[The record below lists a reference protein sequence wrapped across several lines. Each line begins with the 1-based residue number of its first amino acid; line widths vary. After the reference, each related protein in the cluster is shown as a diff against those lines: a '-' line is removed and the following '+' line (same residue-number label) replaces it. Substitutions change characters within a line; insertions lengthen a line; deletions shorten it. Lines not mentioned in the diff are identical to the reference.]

1 MNIQKLKSRVGRAI
15 DDLPPDMRGEA
26 REVWQVFQKKG
37 PRDGAL
43 ALFRFLKK
51 HKEQIL

>member
-15 DDLPPDMRGEA
+15 DDLPSDMRKEA
-26 REVWQVFQKKG
+26 YEVWQTFQKRG
-37 PRDGAL
+37 PAPGGL

-51 HKEQIL
+51 HKEKIL

>member
-1 MNIQKLKSRVGRAI
+1 MNIQKLKARCARAI
-15 DDLPPDMRGEA
+15 NDLPPDMRDEA
-26 REVWQVFQKKG
+26 REVWRVFQKKG

-51 HKEQIL
+51 HKEKIL